1 MTGPYVFR
9 DPVGDYLLAS
19 TAQDGD
25 GVEIAVVEAK
35 TGTRVMITIPAGR
48 LSDLVTGL
56 YQQAGRPVPV
66 LINPTEVADDW
77 VRIVPPGGDAA

>member
-48 LSDLVTGL
+48 LSDLMTGL

-66 LINPTEVADDW
+66 MINPAEVAEDW